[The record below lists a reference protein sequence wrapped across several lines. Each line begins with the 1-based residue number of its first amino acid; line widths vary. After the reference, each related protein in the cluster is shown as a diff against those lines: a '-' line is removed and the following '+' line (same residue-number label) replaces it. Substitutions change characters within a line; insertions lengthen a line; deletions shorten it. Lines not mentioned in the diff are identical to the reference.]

1 MDRNEEKLKILQERL
16 RQIKEKDEN
25 ISSRI
30 NTINSRNENVADNIS
45 ENSNKKTSKSKSY
58 ILISFVFVFALAFII
73 SKNYD
78 NIKFDF
84 DANFNKN
91 DAIANDAV
99 VNDEI
104 KQKKEIETPI
114 AKEYYLDKLIS
125 GEKGEIALILNTKS
139 EDEAINMKN
148 ELILKGFKANY
159 FFSSDY
165 SNISEESYEILI
177 GPYETE
183 NELKQWLNN
192 ISAKSITR
200 ISL

>member
-30 NTINSRNENVADNIS
+30 NTINSRNENVTDNIS

-78 NIKFDF
+78 NLKFYF
-84 DANFNKN
+84 DANFDKN
-91 DAIANDAV
+91 DAI

-104 KQKKEIETPI
+104 NVEKEIEIPI
-114 AKEYYLDKLIS
+114 TKEYYLDKLIS
-125 GEKGEIALILNTKS
+125 DEKGEIAVILNTNS
-139 EDEAINMKN
+139 EDDAIKMKN
-148 ELILKGFKANY
+148 ELISKGFKANY

-165 SNISEESYEILI
+165 SNVSEESYEILI
-177 GPYETE
+177 GPYESE

-192 ISAKSITR
+192 ISTKSITR